1 MNATQKRTLTIT
13 CTEGN
18 EVTKKQHTC
27 FVHNLIADISKPK
40 PLIQWWRSNSKDG
53 I

>member
-27 FVHNLIADISKPK
+27 FVHNLQTEAADSVVAK
-40 PLIQWWRSNSKDG
+40 
-53 I
+53 